1 MNIQDS
7 NSNSTQDNLL
17 IVNELKKVNQKL
29 TEIQK
34 DNSTNNINELQKQI
48 SRTQNSLIIVIGL
61 FILGIA
67 FNIFY
72 ANKQYSLLQ
81 ILNSNNSQQLSE
93 LSELNKLNSQINS
106 PEKYEYQVVSPSDY
120 VFDEEMN
127 KYGQLGWKATDC
139 RRATSSFSSSAS
151 YECIMIRKK

>member
-1 MNIQDS
+1 MENNTS
-7 NSNSTQDNLL
+7 VPNNQDNLL

-29 TEIQK
+29 SEIQK
-34 DNSTNNINELQKQI
+34 NNSTNNVNELQKQI
-48 SRTQNSLIIVIGL
+48 KTMQNSLIIVIGL
-61 FILGIA
+61 FMLGIA

-72 ANKQYSLLQ
+72 ANKQYSLLR
-81 ILNSNNSQQLSE
+81 ILNSNDSEQLSQ
-93 LSELNKLNSQINS
+93 LNQLNSQTNS

-139 RRATSSFSSSAS
+139 RRATSGSYSVSAS